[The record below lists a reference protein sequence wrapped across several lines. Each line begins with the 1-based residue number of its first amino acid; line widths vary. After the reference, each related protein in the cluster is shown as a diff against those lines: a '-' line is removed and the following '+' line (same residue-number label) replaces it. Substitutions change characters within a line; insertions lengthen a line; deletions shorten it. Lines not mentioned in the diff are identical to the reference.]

1 VLILVTAALLT
12 TGVVASAALLPDR
25 SALERGHVAVLLA
38 CAAAIGVVEVLSP
51 FQAIGRPG
59 VVAASGVLASFV
71 VLAGG
76 GAALARTRRDARS
89 ARALLARG
97 LKDPFFVGAGAVAVL
112 VLGLALLACWAL
124 PPWAWD
130 GLGYHL
136 PASDDAIQSGTL
148 RTVPTH
154 VPYVNAY
161 PHLGAVFATAF
172 RLALGDDTL
181 VEAAQVPFAVLAV
194 LATAVAARRE
204 GVPTTRAI
212 ALASLFLAVPTV
224 ELQLAANYVDVMYA
238 ALVLSALVLASGPI
252 DARSA
257 GIAGLAFGLALGTKP
272 SAPPLVAMGLLLLAV
287 RGHRA
292 GRLGEALFGAGIA
305 TVVGA
310 WKYVE
315 NVAVHGNPI
324 WPVELSLGPVRLA
337 GLTTMHELASMG
349 LGEPL
354 RSMGWAER
362 LLESWLSPFQSR
374 HVYDM
379 RLGGLGPLFTLGLLP
394 VALATLVGVA
404 RDPALR
410 KRLAPFAAFVVPVA
424 LLSLASPG
432 AYWGRYT
439 LALPAALLA
448 LAAVSTQGLAR
459 PVRATVDAALIAL
472 ALVSAVRAAP
482 GLTIDGPSIFVIA
495 AMPEDERAIAY
506 GIDLDERPWRD
517 LRDRVVPGS
526 AFAYDASFG
535 LPGRLFAPHQRGRVL
550 YVEDAFPSADGLVAL
565 VDREDVR
572 ALVLGEAPDFGG
584 ADAARLR
591 PDRFRFVGRCAPSLE
606 SPCALFEVLPAAA
619 PGPAPQPTP
628 RP

>member
-1 VLILVTAALLT
+1 MVLLVTAALLT
-12 TGVVASAALLPDR
+12 TGLVASAALLPDR
-25 SALERGHVAVLLA
+25 SALERAHVAVLLA
-38 CAAAIGVVEVLSP
+38 CAVAIGIVELLSP
-51 FQAIGRPG
+51 FEAIGRPG
-59 VVAASGVLASFV
+59 VVAVSSVLASFT
-71 VLAGG
+71 VLVGG
-76 GAALARTRRDARS
+76 DAALARARRDVRS
-89 ARALLARG
+89 ARALLACG
-97 LKDPFFVGAGAVAVL
+97 LSDPVFVTAGAIALL
-112 VLGLALLACWAL
+112 VVGLALLACWAL

-148 RTVPTH
+148 RAVPTH

-172 RLALGDDTL
+172 RLALGDDTF

-204 GVPTTRAI
+204 GVPTPRAL
-212 ALASLFLAVPTV
+212 ALASLFLTVPTV

-238 ALVLSALVLASGPI
+238 ALVLSAFVLSSGPV

-257 GIAGLAFGLALGTKP
+257 GLSGLAFGLALGTKP
-272 SAPPLVAMGLLLLAV
+272 SAPPLVAIGLLLLAT

-315 NVAVHGNPI
+315 NLAVHGNPI
-324 WPVELSLGPVRLA
+324 WPVELSLGPVRLT

-362 LLESWLSPFQSR
+362 LLESWLSPFQRR

-379 RLGGLGPLFTLGLLP
+379 RLGGLGPIFTLGLLP
-394 VALATLVGVA
+394 VTVAALVGAA
-404 RDPALR
+404 RDPGFR
-410 KRLAPFAAFVVPVA
+410 RRLLPIATFVVPVT
-424 LLSLASPG
+424 LLTLASPG
-432 AYWGRYT
+432 AYWARYT

-448 LAAVSTQGLAR
+448 LSAVASQGLAK
-459 PVRATVDAALIAL
+459 PVQRSVDAVLITL

-495 AMPEDERAIAY
+495 AMPEDEREVAY

-517 LRDRVVPGS
+517 LRDRIMPGS

-535 LPGRLFAPHQRGRVL
+535 LPGRLFAPHQRGRVV

-565 VDREDVR
+565 IDRENVR
-572 ALVLGEAPDFGG
+572 AIVLGEAPDFGG
-584 ADAARLR
+584 ADAARRR
-591 PDRFRFVGRCAPSLE
+591 PDRFRFVSRCAPSLE
-606 SPCALFEVLPAAA
+606 SPCALFEVTPD
-619 PGPAPQPTP
+619 PTP
-628 RP
+628 QR